1 MLEFHSEMGSTSSPG
16 RGKRWLW
23 IAASFTLG
31 LAAIGSVI
39 YQAGAGATRE
49 VLVRAL
55 PFLPWVVL
63 LEGCRIGTE
72 VLAARDV
79 FRLLRARV
87 PTWALVKAQV
97 VGYSICNVLPVGRM
111 ASEAAKAGLLKSHA
125 KLSETAAVAAVA
137 QALHLVASAVILLP
151 GFWAVRAAGGS
162 VALSWAILGQCV
174 LLAAIGATFLVVAR
188 FVPLDRI
195 LAGRLPRVSAALERF
210 RLAMGQLPH
219 FPFSSLGWLVVNRA
233 LQVAL
238 IAVLLRAV
246 GCAWSVSHPVGGRCD
261 SRSTRRHRGSVL
273 LFRQRIRHDAAER
286 PRGGL
291 AHSSRAVAL
300 GVRGIRDARRGQA
313 RLRPTNAEAASGSVR
328 PAARGHERLQGV
340 VELARRAHPLGSN
353 RREDGV
359 FLARPAAVELFLD
372 DGREVGEVLALAS

>member
-1 MLEFHSEMGSTSSPG
+1 MGSTSSPG

-31 LAAIGSVI
+31 LAAIGSVV

-162 VALSWAILGQCV
+162 SALSWAILGQCV
-174 LLAAIGATFLVVAR
+174 LLAAIGSTLLVVAR

-195 LAGRLPRVSAALERF
+195 LAGRLPRLCAALERF
-210 RLAMGQLPH
+210 RLAMGQLPR

-246 GCAWSVSHPVGGRCD
+246 GCAWSVSHPVVAE
-261 SRSTRRHRGSVL
+261 SVL
-273 LFRQRIRHDAAER
+273 IVGGSAGDVIPGQLGAIEGAFCFFASAFGTTR
-286 PRGGL
+286 PNGL
-291 AHSSRAVAL
+291 AVAL
-300 GVRGIRDARRGQA
+300 LIHLVQSLWVFAGFVTLGVGKLGFARRTPKLLQA
-313 RLRPTNAEAASGSVR
+313 PFAPRLEGTSVFKAS
-328 PAARGHERLQGV
+328 
-340 VELARRAHPLGSN
+340 
-353 RREDGV
+353 
-359 FLARPAAVELFLD
+359 
-372 DGREVGEVLALAS
+372 

>member
-97 VGYSICNVLPVGRM
+97 VGYSICNVLPVRRM

-125 KLSETAAVAAVA
+125 KLSQTAAGAPRPPPRP
-137 QALHLVASAVILLP
+137 LLP
-151 GFWAVRAAGGS
+151 SGG
-162 VALSWAILGQCV
+162 I
-174 LLAAIGATFLVVAR
+174 
-188 FVPLDRI
+188 PLP
-195 LAGRLPRVSAALERF
+195 GV
-210 RLAMGQLPH
+210 
-219 FPFSSLGWLVVNRA
+219 
-233 LQVAL
+233 
-238 IAVLLRAV
+238 
-246 GCAWSVSHPVGGRCD
+246 
-261 SRSTRRHRGSVL
+261 
-273 LFRQRIRHDAAER
+273 
-286 PRGGL
+286 
-291 AHSSRAVAL
+291 L
-300 GVRGIRDARRGQA
+300 GVRGG
-313 RLRPTNAEAASGSVR
+313 G
-328 PAARGHERLQGV
+328 
-340 VELARRAHPLGSN
+340 
-353 RREDGV
+353 
-359 FLARPAAVELFLD
+359 
-372 DGREVGEVLALAS
+372 